1 LPVSRPIELGLSTP
15 VNAPDPAAL
24 LRIVL
29 DGIHPSPGERGPIM
43 PGFSG
48 ALTDPQITALVS
60 HVRSQFSRQ
69 PAWPNIAAALT
80 KIRQNKEPATEAP

>member
-1 LPVSRPIELGLSTP
+1 
-15 VNAPDPAAL
+15 
-24 LRIVL
+24 
-29 DGIHPSPGERGPIM
+29 M

-80 KIRQNKEPATEAP
+80 KVRQNKEPATEAP